1 MILLGI
7 FGDGKSE
14 RRKKMNAKSKQEKD
28 KVSFPIPNESFE
40 TANVLRNETS
50 SENERSLFLSFVLFT
65 FFLPL
70 VICIN
75 ELAICGFTSTEER
88 FLGRAQFCS

>member
-50 SENERSLFLSFVLFT
+50 SDARSLVLPFVLFT